1 MEKEALIVSTDK
13 KLKTDFYLWYGILIA
28 LGIFCFK
35 TSYSFPKLNDSLTIH
50 LQQVIIL
57 CLLFGIPGI
66 LIYTKNKMKTL
77 VDVSDIGKRL
87 SLYEKQV
94 RLRQTVFFVLGFLI
108 LFIQVFTL
116 MSSALMLFLVI
127 ICLCLFIAPTRSR
140 LETEAGIIPPIEES
154 KPAADPT
161 DAESEEEEEEEESGI
176 DDESDIKPQ
185 S

>member
-35 TSYSFPKLNDSLTIH
+35 TSYPFPKLNDSLTIH

-57 CLLFGIPGI
+57 CLLVGIPGV
-66 LIYTKNKMKTL
+66 LIYAKNKMKTL